1 MIKFEINLKLFDVFH
16 SLPWKFSLSCFAS
29 PLESCHYYPLLLLKH
44 KFQNSHKALHFISFY
59 FLQNWIQ
66 LLKALRSK
74 VFSTF
79 SFWSV
84 LFCECLCV
92 CVCLCKHGCGGF
104 YLNGYD
110 LKWVVFAT
118 DLCDNKYTKYIYYRR
133 AYMDRDKKM
142 RLHALQIHTNCIR

>member
-1 MIKFEINLKLFDVFH
+1 MTFSIHFHESFLFHVLQALWNHVIIILCYCSNINSKTLIKHCI
-16 SLPWKFSLSCFAS
+16 LS
-29 PLESCHYYPLLLLKH
+29 P
-44 KFQNSHKALHFISFY
+44 FISY
-59 FLQNWIQ
+59 KIEYNYSKRCVPKCSALFLSD
-66 LLKALRSK
+66 LF
-74 VFSTF
+74 FSA
-79 SFWSV
+79 SV
-84 LFCECLCV
+84 CV